1 MSTAPTKNSRGCGLT
16 PCTPRA
22 WRKPRFSKVDR
33 LNLRFEA
40 ARCCR
45 ADTAGHAAVISLR
58 ESWFSSSRAGLPRP
72 GARAGPCWTLGG
84 SRAPG
89 TDLPER
95 RRTYR
100 VDGAR
105 RQRTAQGRGS
115 GRSAGRARGK
125 TGAGAGLGAA
135 LPAAR
140 GLPMPWFEG
149 SRHPQLSETLP
160 AVQSWKQQAESER
173 AHLIAR
179 AELCV
184 SSFTN
189 LNKITSVHKGL
200 TKANLI
206 TVAPMSMT
214 DRRKCIGA

>member
-1 MSTAPTKNSRGCGLT
+1 MLPCGHRRPRRGNLIKGKLV
-16 PCTPRA
+16 PR
-22 WRKPRFSKVDR
+22 
-33 LNLRFEA
+33 
-40 ARCCR
+40 
-45 ADTAGHAAVISLR
+45 
-58 ESWFSSSRAGLPRP
+58 LPRGSAPP
-72 GARAGPCWTLGG
+72 GGP
-84 SRAPG
+84 SRPVLDTRRIESPG

-100 VDGAR
+100 VHGAR

-140 GLPMPWFEG
+140 GLPMPRFEG

-206 TVAPMSMT
+206 TVAPMSVT
-214 DRRKCIGA
+214 DRRKCISA